1 MEEEK
6 DKYIYGVKSSIVEAR
21 KTLHNT
27 NLSNEEK
34 LKELKQRLISLKI
47 QKYELI
53 RRIADTGLSQEESNS
68 IESKILSLQ
77 TEIEEIEES
86 DLIKSSDVV
95 EEVDYLLSKMR
106 VLSRAKSGREVSF
119 VEIGTIE
126 ERIQYYKDLLVKL
139 ESPGLGDRKVDLT
152 RQLAEQEAELNRLK
166 SERENAVVEV
176 EEEVLDDF
184 PEGDFLSPAYYDY
197 VNNLRTRIESRA
209 AVIEFSPYAHNAARS
224 LHEELQSWRRELSIL
239 ESQERTPEEQEIY
252 DRTMET
258 IASRAREH
266 EIAYLE
272 TKIDSREMILNFS
285 GRGNKMSPQAI
296 EELKAWKARLALLRN
311 EDVKNPYTDHT
322 IIKERMSHIERHTEK
337 REDPDL
343 EAQIATQEEK
353 VKSLKRDLAQVDSE
367 LVQDPAEKDE
377 QIRIAHHRIQELEK
391 IEEQKEL
398 FRINEND
405 EVEVI
410 YEPITPEVDWQKI
423 EEKYKAD
430 VQDMLDKYYGNP
442 DKERLY
448 KKKMKQL
455 KDHIK
460 LVRYKYVDENGKQRI
475 GVYETVEDYEGREDD
490 LKFLRLEEYP
500 ARLERKSKYEDG
512 NRTVY
517 QGVKSPNGDTIPAE
531 ELIKKINTILKQT
544 MIHTID

>member
-53 RRIADTGLSQEESNS
+53 KQISDTGLSQEESNS

-184 PEGDFLSPAYYDY
+184 PEGDFLSPAY
-197 VNNLRTRIESRA
+197 IA
-209 AVIEFSPYAHNAARS
+209 ASFP
-224 LHEELQSWRRELSIL
+224 
-239 ESQERTPEEQEIY
+239 
-252 DRTMET
+252 
-258 IASRAREH
+258 
-266 EIAYLE
+266 
-272 TKIDSREMILNFS
+272 KF
-285 GRGNKMSPQAI
+285 
-296 EELKAWKARLALLRN
+296 
-311 EDVKNPYTDHT
+311 
-322 IIKERMSHIERHTEK
+322 
-337 REDPDL
+337 
-343 EAQIATQEEK
+343 
-353 VKSLKRDLAQVDSE
+353 
-367 LVQDPAEKDE
+367 
-377 QIRIAHHRIQELEK
+377 LEK
-391 IEEQKEL
+391 E
-398 FRINEND
+398 
-405 EVEVI
+405 
-410 YEPITPEVDWQKI
+410 
-423 EEKYKAD
+423 
-430 VQDMLDKYYGNP
+430 M
-442 DKERLY
+442 
-448 KKKMKQL
+448 
-455 KDHIK
+455 
-460 LVRYKYVDENGKQRI
+460 
-475 GVYETVEDYEGREDD
+475 
-490 LKFLRLEEYP
+490 
-500 ARLERKSKYEDG
+500 
-512 NRTVY
+512 
-517 QGVKSPNGDTIPAE
+517 
-531 ELIKKINTILKQT
+531 
-544 MIHTID
+544 